1 MDQSDI
7 KAAFISKYDTLS
19 ESEKLKATVKQLA
32 ASKAPVED
40 VDPNQAVKEKKEGE
54 GDEEEED
61 DGMGQEEEKKDDGPL
76 VYQVT
81 RAIEMILY
89 FRNLVVVLIL
99 SLP

>member
-54 GDEEEED
+54 GDEED